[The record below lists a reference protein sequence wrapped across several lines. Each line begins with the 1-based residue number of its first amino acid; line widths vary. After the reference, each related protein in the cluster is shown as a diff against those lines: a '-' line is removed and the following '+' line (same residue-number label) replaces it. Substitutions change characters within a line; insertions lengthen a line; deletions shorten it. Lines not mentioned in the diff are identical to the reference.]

1 MRKTFIM
8 AALALV
14 MSTVGVTNTW
24 AGDEIPIPLDPIPP
38 GGGNGGGGNNSGP
51 GGDGNG
57 NGGDEPGPRSIT
69 EIPTITQDGH
79 ILYIYDGC
87 AGAELVLQDEF
98 EEEVY
103 SIQITDEMDE
113 IILPSSLSGT
123 YTILVIRGDNAFGG
137 EIEL

>member
-1 MRKTFIM
+1 MKMRKM
-8 AALALV
+8 LLLAALTLV

-38 GGGNGGGGNNSGP
+38 GPGNGGGGNNGSGLGNGS
-51 GGDGNG
+51 GGDKP
-57 NGGDEPGPRSIT
+57 DPKSIT
-69 EIPTITQDGH
+69 EIPTITQDAH
-79 ILYIYDGC
+79 TLYIYDGC
-87 AGAELVLQDEF
+87 AGGTLVLLDEY

-103 SIQITDEMDE
+103 SIQITDAMDE

-123 YTILVIRGDNAFGG
+123 YTILLIRGDNTFGG